1 MAEAALPARPADNAW
16 SRLAFR
22 ILAAIAV
29 AALGTIISFIFW
41 MALGLILMSLFG
53 GIPPIDF

>member
-1 MAEAALPARPADNAW
+1 MAEAVLLARPADNAW
-16 SRLAFR
+16 SKRLAFR

-41 MALGLILMSLFG
+41 MALG
-53 GIPPIDF
+53 